1 MTPYI
6 VHKIFN
12 KRAICGAVNL
22 AAGTACQEVGGV
34 LYTNG
39 KPLCMAASE
48 NAHQYF
54 ARNDDGQGLL
64 RGQLT
69 QSIQERMKNQN
80 HAWDFIVEDAVCLK
94 YKRVEHADHW
104 LWNHEFFGASIE
116 DLQYISDLV
125 DEAIEKGAALDA
137 EEAALAALEAAA
149 EEPDQLVE

>member
-6 VHKIFN
+6 VHKIFD

-22 AAGTACQEVGGV
+22 AVGTICQEVNGV
-34 LYTNG
+34 LWYDK
-39 KPLCMAASE
+39 KPLCMVTSE

-69 QSIQERMKNQN
+69 QSIQERMRNQN
-80 HAWDFIVEDAVCLK
+80 HAWDFIVEDVVCLK

-104 LWNHEFFGASIE
+104 LWNHEFFSASIE
-116 DLQYISDLV
+116 DLQYISALV
-125 DEAIEKGAALDA
+125 DEAIEKGKPLDEA
-137 EEAALAALEAAA
+137 EALAAET